1 MKIGEMVLIPAPCK
15 IEDKMIISIP
25 ENSRKPKYV
34 QVVDSITNNI
44 SIGNFVMDDKIPSIN
59 MLSEELYLSRDTVEK
74 AYKILKERKLIN
86 SVRRKGFY
94 IARTNLKKK

>member
-1 MKIGEMVLIPAPCK
+1 MKIEEMVLIPAPCK

-25 ENSRKPKYV
+25 ENLRKPKYV

-59 MLSEELYLSRDTVEK
+59 IQRYDS
-74 AYKILKERKLIN
+74 
-86 SVRRKGFY
+86 
-94 IARTNLKKK
+94 